1 MSNRST
7 STIDALVPPA
17 SLAALLVQ
25 SRGKSHRSL
34 ESIEAASDGRFP
46 LHMLVQIEAGVLTLN
61 DKDLREIAQ
70 LYGVSLSELT
80 PSRSTLFID
89 RNEGKI
95 FMGDTKGKF
104 MPDDND
110 EKILMRYLAL
120 VYKLRDTKPGVQL
133 GPRDNDLFVLA
144 TVFGCSP
151 DDIRLQLEYLMRHS
165 ASEIRVLHGSLRS
178 RVIVPAL
185 GVLVALTAVGG
196 LILARSGD
204 NHTTA
209 APAIA
214 HANIGTAV
222 IIDRDPVITIGA
234 ATPTAID
241 VAVSITAE

>member
-1 MSNRST
+1 MSNRSS

-34 ESIEAASDGRFP
+34 ESIEFASEGRFP

-110 EKILMRYLAL
+110 EKILLRYLAL
-120 VYKLRDTKPGVQL
+120 VYKMRDTKPGIEV
-133 GPRDNDLFVLA
+133 GPRDNDLFVLS

-151 DDIRLQLEYLMRHS
+151 EEIRQQLQQLMKHS

-185 GVLVALTAVGG
+185 GILVALTAVGG
-196 LILARSGD
+196 LILARSSD
-204 NHTTA
+204 DPSA
-209 APAIA
+209 APASAI
-214 HANIGTAV
+214 NIGTAL
-222 IIDRDPVITIGA
+222 IIERDAAPSIGA
-234 ATPTAID
+234 SSATAID
-241 VAVSITAE
+241 QAIIIDSQQ